1 MTDSTEED
9 MTMLRW
15 RSTLFQWGIISGNT
29 RNWRRES
36 RKQKKTRWNRSRRC
50 SDCLSAD
57 KIFLGN
63 GQVLFK
69 CVWNMKRLFTA
80 TWWITFLGGN
90 IRKRTVT
97 LKVVVNTI
105 YSLQPH
111 FFSGVNLRDIVSNQK
126 LLSNNQI
133 DKRQNTSVF
142 VLCYIYVQLILEVLL

>member
-1 MTDSTEED
+1 MSQAKKARNSCSREIMKQKELLVILRRIWVMTDSTEED

-69 CVWNMKRLFTA
+69 CVWNMKRLFTMQ
-80 TWWITFLGGN
+80 WWITFLGLD
-90 IRKRTVT
+90 IRKRAAT

-105 YSLQPH
+105 YSLQP
-111 FFSGVNLRDIVSNQK
+111 L
-126 LLSNNQI
+126 
-133 DKRQNTSVF
+133 F
-142 VLCYIYVQLILEVLL
+142 VLYFYSTPTINE